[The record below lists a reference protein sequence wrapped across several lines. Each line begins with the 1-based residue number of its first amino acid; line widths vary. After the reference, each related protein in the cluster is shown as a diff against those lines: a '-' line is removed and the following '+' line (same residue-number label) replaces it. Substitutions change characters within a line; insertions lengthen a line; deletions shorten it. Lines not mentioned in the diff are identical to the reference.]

1 MKEYF
6 DSVRNKLLEGLADR
20 GFSVKSE
27 NYTGSNPGAIF
38 ENETE
43 ALLLEYIT
51 KDKQFVL
58 SRGEAGCAREDFV
71 QAQAY
76 LFDPS
81 AGDEMRHTSSVA
93 NEFLDTLQTRKAANA
108 VGTYRRA
115 KKDKDSDESS
125 AVFFVNRLATV
136 LPECREPLL
145 RHKNHYGVLLPR
157 YFCEEVGAVAVADA
171 FRKGEKAKMR
181 GFAELVNTIY
191 PTADMDTKAIIMQ
204 VLMPAVTDERD
215 VEFVEAIVTADFAKA
230 WSCARKYYG
239 KEVKPEKLTAYA
251 KMAKYQGDTLVGTKH

>member
-6 DSVRNKLLEGLADR
+6 DSVRNKLVEGLADR
-20 GFSVKSE
+20 GFVVKSE
-27 NYTGSNPGAIF
+27 NYTGSNLAAII

-43 ALLLEYIT
+43 ALLLEYVS
-51 KDKQFVL
+51 KEKQFVL
-58 SRGEAGCAREDFV
+58 SRGEAGCAKDDFV

-76 LFDPS
+76 LFDTA
-81 AGDEMRHTSSVA
+81 AGDEMRHTASVA
-93 NEFLDTLQTRKAANA
+93 NEFLDTLQTRKTAAA
-108 VGTYRRA
+108 GGTYRRQ
-115 KKDKDSDESS
+115 KKDKDTDESS

-145 RHKNHYGVLLPR
+145 MHKNHYGMLLPR
-157 YFCEEVGAVAVADA
+157 HFCEEVASVAVADA

-181 GFAELVNTIY
+181 GFAELVNNIY

-204 VLMPAVTDERD
+204 VLMPVIIAERD
-215 VEFVEAIVTADFAKA
+215 VEFVEGVVSAEFTKA

-251 KMAKYQGDTLVGTKH
+251 KMAKYQGETLVGTKH

>member
-6 DSVRNKLLEGLADR
+6 DSVRNKLAEGLADQ
-20 GFSVKSE
+20 GYTVKSE
-27 NYTGSNPGAIF
+27 NYTGSNLGAIL
-38 ENETE
+38 ENETD
-43 ALLLEYIT
+43 ALLLEYIS

-58 SRGEAGCAREDFV
+58 SRGEAGCAKDDFV

-76 LFDPS
+76 LFDTD
-81 AGDEMRHTSSVA
+81 AGDDMRHTTSVA
-93 NEFLDTLQTRKAANA
+93 NEFLDTLQAKKSA
-108 VGTYRRA
+108 VGGTYKRA

-125 AVFFVNRLATV
+125 ANFFVNRLATV

-145 RHKNHYGVLLPR
+145 MHKNHYGMLLPR
-157 YFCEEVGAVAVADA
+157 HFCEEVGTVALADA

-181 GFAELVNTIY
+181 GFAELVNNIY

-204 VLMPAVTDERD
+204 VLMPVITAEKD
-215 VEFVEAIVTADFAKA
+215 VEFVEGIVSAEFSKS
-230 WSCARKYYG
+230 WRCARKYHG
-239 KEVKPEKLTAYA
+239 KEVKPEKLSAYA